1 MEHLIAE
8 FEKFQTKIKQAE
20 VQFAGVGQMQEEL
33 AELEAVATSP
43 DGAVRVVAGPG
54 GAIKDIRLS
63 QEALR
68 QQAGAVSA
76 TIMSTLHRAVAEAAR
91 KQAAVVEARMGGLAP
106 GITEQV
112 LQAQAEAFGVPVE
125 ELRDNG
131 GEQPPQRPAPAAPPQ
146 PPRAATPP
154 PVAPPPAGPRPAAP
168 RRAADFED
176 DDDGFGS
183 VFDR

>member
-8 FEKFQTKIKQAE
+8 FEKFQSKIKKAE
-20 VQFAGVGQMQEEL
+20 TQFANVGQMQAEL
-33 AELEAVATSP
+33 AEIESVATSP

-68 QQAGAVSA
+68 QQGGAVSA
-76 TIMSTLHRAVAEAAR
+76 TIMSTLHRAVAGAAR
-91 KQAAVVEARMGGLAP
+91 KQAALVERNMGGLTP
-106 GITEQV
+106 NLSEQV

-125 ELRDNG
+125 ELRENL
-131 GEQPPQRPAPAAPPQ
+131 GEQAPPPPTPAPAPAAPQ
-146 PPRAATPP
+146 PPRAA
-154 PVAPPPAGPRPAAP
+154 APPPPPAAPPRPAAP
-168 RRAADFED
+168 RRAPAD
-176 DDDGFGS
+176 DDDEGFGS